1 MDTRLRTPRCAAT
14 AGCNAG
20 ARAASVACGSR
31 RPVAVAARVAAAA
44 ASPSDVARLTAAFA
58 QGWNEAWQSLDAR
71 AQNPNAPYLRDT
83 RDFLRACL
91 EQLPRPVAPANLD
104 MERLCL
110 AWLARR
116 GLASLLVASMRWHA
130 QPAMLQACADG
141 LPESIVSIWADSHVS
156 DTFRLKDWGRAT
168 EVVRRDQL
176 FDEGEAMHHCVG
188 SYWRQCVM
196 EGVRILHLAM
206 ANGETATAQYQ
217 LCGTA
222 EDPLFRLEQLRRP
235 YNATPSEAAKK
246 FARMALV
253 ALNADAFRKR
263 RVCAA
268 QAAATARAQYRPGAM
283 PAAVRLLDNR
293 SRQEL
298 RVVLDW
304 CGGQKDWCA
313 APTVLLRATIRGFGH
328 TEGPHLFPQLA
339 AGDALQLVREPGNAY
354 DANAVRIDWRGH
366 KLGYVPRSDNTD
378 IAQRLD
384 AGEALAATISTVAQ
398 QATAWDA
405 VEFQIMMV

>member
-1 MDTRLRTPRCAAT
+1 M
-14 AGCNAG
+14 
-20 ARAASVACGSR
+20 
-31 RPVAVAARVAAAA
+31 
-44 ASPSDVARLTAAFA
+44 
-58 QGWNEAWQSLDAR
+58 
-71 AQNPNAPYLRDT
+71 
-83 RDFLRACL
+83 
-91 EQLPRPVAPANLD
+91 APANLD